1 MIIKF
6 LALAA
11 ILFLI
16 YVTFFKKS
24 KKEVHSD
31 QKDKNSGDVM
41 LECSQ
46 CGTFVSEDESIV
58 KDGKFYCSK
67 ECATS

>member
-6 LALAA
+6 LALVAV
-11 ILFLI
+11 LFVI
-16 YVTFFKKS
+16 YVVFFKKS
-24 KKEVHSD
+24 KKEVHTD
-31 QKDKNSGDVM
+31 KKNKNSGDVM
-41 LECSQ
+41 LECSK
-46 CGTFVSEDESIV
+46 CGTFVSEDEAIV